1 MYNAMSDVTPRSGND
16 QGYNQDNGTENQSQG
31 SMRQG
36 SVATNTRKQGQRRK
50 PLTPPPKQRG
60 GATQPAISAQPT
72 MPPQPRPMSNGTVL
86 EPIEQQ
92 PSPMSDRAPIQDYRP
107 QPQMAQPQPSQ
118 PQANQIQPQP
128 QAQPQTAPQGGE
140 TVKDDSRPMNAMS
153 NKVNIAQILKDFR
166 NTISAI
172 GTPDILREEVEDYLK
187 EVEEHTKGEAPS
199 IAFVQTNLLN
209 GAMVL
214 DKYISETLNKESK
227 VVVKWLEALFL
238 QRINY
243 RFNDEEV
250 NKAFLVKFPESKEEK
265 ERKAQAEQQ
274 AIREEQAAQNTYE
287 PIEQTRPQP
296 VQQAPVQQPTQV
308 QPTARPV
315 QHSNYAQH
323 SSPIQ
328 RVVPSAKAPMPKKS
342 GLANVFKQAKVEQPQ
357 KKKAPELKI
366 IPEDMELKSLFIQAK
381 KHVFAKNPSKAM
393 DMFYRA
399 LTRAEQINDAETQ
412 SKICLEMGKIYDD
425 NNYIVQALGS
435 YNKSLKTTT
444 DISTKTV
451 AHYSMAQI
459 YDNVEQVEPAI
470 AHYLTSV
477 SYAGEADNLV
487 SQSTSLTKI
496 GNIFTRREDEQAF
509 EFYGEAS
516 VLVEQTDDS
525 RTKGYVSCNMANAYD
540 RFQKPD
546 KALGYYADA
555 IKNYSDAKLVE
566 NVAEN
571 YKKAGELMLTLNNPA
586 KAKVLLRKALIHADR
601 VKDSDLIVE
610 INQKIR
616 DIAA

>member
-1 MYNAMSDVTPRSGND
+1 MSDVTPRSGND
-16 QGYNQDNGTENQSQG
+16 QGYNQDNGTENQSQDT
-31 SMRQG
+31 MRQG
-36 SVATNTRKQGQRRK
+36 SVATNTIKQGQRRK

-60 GATQPAISAQPT
+60 GATQPAMSAQPT
-72 MPPQPRPMSNGTVL
+72 MTSQPRPMSNGTVL

-107 QPQMAQPQPSQ
+107 QPQMAQTQPSQ
-118 PQANQIQPQP
+118 PQTNQIQPQA

-274 AIREEQAAQNTYE
+274 AIREEQPAQNTYE
-287 PIEQTRPQP
+287 PIEQTRPQ
-296 VQQAPVQQPTQV
+296 PVQQPTQV

-328 RVVPSAKAPMPKKS
+328 RVAPSAKAPMPKKS

-477 SYAGEADNLV
+477 SYAGEANNLV

>member
-1 MYNAMSDVTPRSGND
+1 MSDVTPRSGND
-16 QGYNQDNGTENQSQG
+16 QGYNQDNGTENQSQD

-36 SVATNTRKQGQRRK
+36 SVATNTIKQGQRRK

-60 GATQPAISAQPT
+60 GATQPAMSAQPT
-72 MPPQPRPMSNGTVL
+72 MTPQPRPMSNGTVL

-118 PQANQIQPQP
+118 PQANQIQPQA

-274 AIREEQAAQNTYE
+274 AIREEQPAQNTYE

-296 VQQAPVQQPTQV
+296 VQQTPVQQPTQI
-308 QPTARPV
+308 QPTVRPV

-323 SSPIQ
+323 SNPIQ

>member
-1 MYNAMSDVTPRSGND
+1 MSDVTPRSGND
-16 QGYNQDNGTENQSQG
+16 QGYNQDNGTENQSQD

-36 SVATNTRKQGQRRK
+36 SVATNTIKQGQRRK

-128 QAQPQTAPQGGE
+128 PAQPQTAPQGGE